1 MKIYVENFDKT
12 IEFCDKEFGT
22 LLELLKSNG
31 INIKSNCEG
40 NGVCGKCHVSFD
52 KNTYNKFDVSDAEY
66 NVLDKLIENTPTS
79 RLACMV
85 NVDEKLDGAKIHI
98 FNLK

>member
-1 MKIYVENFDKT
+1 MKICIKNLNKV
-12 IEFCDKEFGT
+12 IEFSSNQYDT
-22 LLELLKSNG
+22 LLELLKDNN
-31 INIKSNCEG
+31 IKIKSNCEG

-52 KNTYNKFDVSDAEY
+52 KNTYSKFDIDDIEY

-85 NVDEKLDGAKIHI
+85 KVDEKLNGAEIYI
-98 FNLK
+98 YNLV